1 MLVSTLTSLR
11 EIKFDFD
18 HALDFHPNPALEK
31 AVFKTL
37 AYFDIFNYPLTAWEV
52 YRYLYIKDLNKEVGF
67 LETKNIL
74 DNNFQ
79 NKEGFY
85 FLANRQNLVE
95 IRKERQV
102 ISAKK
107 YKKARRVIR
116 LLSLLPFIKMIAVSN
131 SLAYD
136 NAKEESDV
144 DLFIISKS
152 NKIWT
157 ARFYATVVLKLLH
170 RRPTPNIT
178 KDKICLNFFATTE
191 SLNLE
196 NLQIQNDIYF
206 KYWLLQLTPIYDGQN
221 YFNKLI
227 KQNDW
232 LTDFVNINYHC
243 SASKKRKIKNNLIIR
258 AIKFVLE
265 KINSF
270 NFIENFLKAFQF
282 NRMPKNIK
290 QKMNKG
296 TTVVVN
302 DRTLKFHLDDRRE
315 EFRDKWL
322 NQYE

>member
-1 MLVSTLTSLR
+1 M
-11 EIKFDFD
+11 
-18 HALDFHPNPALEK
+18 
-31 AVFKTL
+31 
-37 AYFDIFNYPLTAWEV
+37 
-52 YRYLYIKDLNKEVGF
+52 
-67 LETKNIL
+67 
-74 DNNFQ
+74 
-79 NKEGFY
+79 
-85 FLANRQNLVE
+85 
-95 IRKERQV
+95 
-102 ISAKK
+102 
-107 YKKARRVIR
+107 
-116 LLSLLPFIKMIAVSN
+116 
-131 SLAYD
+131 
-136 NAKEESDV
+136 
-144 DLFIISKS
+144 
-152 NKIWT
+152 
-157 ARFYATVVLKLLH
+157 
-170 RRPTPNIT
+170 